1 MDAHNLSVC
10 VAPNLFQTKQN
21 CKVIQ
26 QQNAAVEI
34 CIKNVLNIGEWLL
47 SAWSTLN
54 IYHRQ
59 STLFEFGLWTVAQS
73 ATTDWLYKTAS

>member
-1 MDAHNLSVC
+1 MFLCLQENRMDAHNLSVC

-34 CIKNVLNIGEWLL
+34 CIKYVLNIGEWWTILKILL
-47 SAWSTLN
+47 SRAVLFLSTNFKILG
-54 IYHRQ
+54 IQ
-59 STLFEFGLWTVAQS
+59 VG
-73 ATTDWLYKTAS
+73 

>member
-47 SAWSTLN
+47 SAWSTYILDSPN
-54 IYHRQ
+54 FL
-59 STLFEFGLWTVAQS
+59 SLDCEL
-73 ATTDWLYKTAS
+73 

>member
-34 CIKNVLNIGEWLL
+34 CIKNVLNIGEWL
-47 SAWSTLN
+47 
-54 IYHRQ
+54 
-59 STLFEFGLWTVAQS
+59 V
-73 ATTDWLYKTAS
+73 